1 MAALMSTP
9 VMCARPSGVVAA
21 QTKPLRASGFYG
33 NASSLSTS
41 ASARGVAGRGALVIN
56 MAASKAKKSRDLG
69 MLKGMLEK
77 EETLL
82 VAGFNF
88 QGLRNGEMIKFR
100 RSLPAGAHMVIAKNT
115 LMVKATEGSKWSAIE
130 QCATGMNAW
139 LFVDENIA
147 PAILAVNGM
156 KKVWNKAGI
165 ECEFTGAV
173 LDGKWVDVGGIA
185 ALEKLPTKKDLIQM
199 VAIGIKQ
206 VPTKLARGTR
216 GNASNIAYGVKAIA
230 DGESDVISA

>member
-1 MAALMSTP
+1 VRPQGTVSARPVVGREHPPRLVEMAALMSTP

-88 QGLRNGEMIKFR
+88 QGLRVRTPNESWTRHFR
-100 RSLPAGAHMVIAKNT
+100 DAR
-115 LMVKATEGSKWSAIE
+115 ATASRRDSSHASRHVWFAPRP
-130 QCATGMNAW
+130 W
-139 LFVDENIA
+139 LRR
-147 PAILAVNGM
+147 PRL
-156 KKVWNKAGI
+156 W
-165 ECEFTGAV
+165 
-173 LDGKWVDVGGIA
+173 
-185 ALEKLPTKKDLIQM
+185 
-199 VAIGIKQ
+199 
-206 VPTKLARGTR
+206 
-216 GNASNIAYGVKAIA
+216 
-230 DGESDVISA
+230 